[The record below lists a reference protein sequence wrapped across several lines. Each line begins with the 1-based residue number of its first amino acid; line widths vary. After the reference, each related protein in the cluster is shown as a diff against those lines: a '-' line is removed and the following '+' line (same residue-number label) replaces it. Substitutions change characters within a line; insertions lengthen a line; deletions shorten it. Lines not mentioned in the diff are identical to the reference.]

1 MKKMKIYRCTE
12 DEKPIGYRNWARTR
26 FNRLNYGESKM
37 KKIDRQ
43 IFMAVAIAGLGATQ
57 SIAAVLVD
65 YNPDQ
70 IGSVSAPIVGLGAT
84 SNDYLLTASGAT
96 GTLDK
101 NFNGNNQEQ
110 FAFGNPDTAQDAA

>member
-1 MKKMKIYRCTE
+1 
-12 DEKPIGYRNWARTR
+12 
-26 FNRLNYGESKM
+26 M

-110 FAFGNPDTAQDAA
+110 FAFGNPDTAQDAASFDDNYMFQLGNDENISKKKGVSPII